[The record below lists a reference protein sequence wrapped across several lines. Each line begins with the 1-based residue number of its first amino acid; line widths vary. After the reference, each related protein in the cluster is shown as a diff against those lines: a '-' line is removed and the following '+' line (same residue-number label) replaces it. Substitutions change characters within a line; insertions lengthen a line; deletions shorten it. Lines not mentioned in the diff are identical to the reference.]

1 MVYAG
6 NQVPHQ
12 PSTHNVLLGLILM
25 RSFMYLRN
33 TKKKRGFLYSNFKC
47 YSMKMI
53 NVTDTYDM
61 YLYKLCLSRK

>member
-25 RSFMYLRN
+25 RSFMYLSN
-33 TKKKRGFLYSNFKC
+33 AKKSVDFCIQISNAT
-47 YSMKMI
+47 
-53 NVTDTYDM
+53 V
-61 YLYKLCLSRK
+61 

>member
-33 TKKKRGFLYSNFKC
+33 TKKAWIFVFKFQMLQ
-47 YSMKMI
+47 YE
-53 NVTDTYDM
+53 ND
-61 YLYKLCLSRK
+61 

>member
-25 RSFMYLRN
+25 RSLMYLSN
-33 TKKKRGFLYSNFKC
+33 AKKAWIFVFKFQMLQ
-47 YSMKMI
+47 YE
-53 NVTDTYDM
+53 ND
-61 YLYKLCLSRK
+61 

>member
-33 TKKKRGFLYSNFKC
+33 TKKKAWIFVFKFQMLQ
-47 YSMKMI
+47 YE
-53 NVTDTYDM
+53 ND
-61 YLYKLCLSRK
+61 